1 MFMVTKFRIVMLVL
15 LLGWMGSS
23 CEKPVV
29 EKPKDLVS
37 KDKMIDML
45 TDIHISES
53 MYQTRRYTSQD
64 MRKITEADLY
74 YSVLKKYDVADS
86 TFERSLIY
94 YSSLPKEYERI
105 YSRVLNKLNEMEQEI
120 NKQKQQP
127 VDINVQ

>member
-1 MFMVTKFRIVMLVL
+1 MVTKFRIVMLVL

-23 CEKPVV
+23 CEKPIV

-74 YSVLKKYDVADS
+74 YSILKKYDVADS

-120 NKQKQQP
+120 NKQKNQP

>member
-74 YSVLKKYDVADS
+74 YSILKKYDVADS

-120 NKQKQQP
+120 NKQKNQP

>member
-1 MFMVTKFRIVMLVL
+1 MVSKFRIVILVF
-15 LLGWMGSS
+15 LLGWILTS

-74 YSVLKKYDVADS
+74 YSVLKKYDVPDS

-105 YSRVLNKLNEMEQEI
+105 YSKVLSCLGEMEQEI
-120 NKQKQQP
+120 NNQKQQP

>member
-1 MFMVTKFRIVMLVL
+1 MVTKFRIVMLVL

-74 YSVLKKYDVADS
+74 YSILKKYDVADS

>member
-1 MFMVTKFRIVMLVL
+1 MVTKFRIVMLVL

-74 YSVLKKYDVADS
+74 YSILKKYDVADS

-120 NKQKQQP
+120 NKQKNQP

>member
-1 MFMVTKFRIVMLVL
+1 MVSKFRIVTLVIL
-15 LLGWMGSS
+15 MGWIGTS

-74 YSVLKKYDVADS
+74 YSVLKKYEVADS

-120 NKQKQQP
+120 NNQKQQP
-127 VDINVQ
+127 VDINVR

>member
-1 MFMVTKFRIVMLVL
+1 MVTKFRIVMLVL

>member
-1 MFMVTKFRIVMLVL
+1 MVSKFRIVILVL
-15 LLGWMGSS
+15 LLGWIGSS

-37 KDKMIDML
+37 KEKMIDML

-120 NKQKQQP
+120 NKQKNQP

>member
-1 MFMVTKFRIVMLVL
+1 MVTKFRIVMLVL

-120 NKQKQQP
+120 NKQKNQP